1 MGATVPVH
9 HLQNQIKSFDF
20 TVWNQQG
27 VLDGAKNVLSDIKTK
42 ETRQWNHIATYLDTS
57 QLFIQP

>member
-9 HLQNQIKSFDF
+9 HLQNQIESNDF

-27 VLDGAKNVLSDIKTK
+27 VLDGAKNVLSDIKTS
-42 ETRQWNHIATYLDTS
+42 ESRFYMFGYEPTVDANL
-57 QLFIQP
+57 

>member
-9 HLQNQIKSFDF
+9 HLQNQIESYDF

-27 VLDGAKNVLSDIKTK
+27 VCAGAKDVLSDIKTK
-42 ETRQWNHIATYLDTS
+42 ERSSGVTCVWTS
-57 QLFIQP
+57 ANC